1 MTDTTHDAD
10 FYDDLALSFDKS
22 WQILAT
28 GAVQRKGAA
37 HAPVVATVDQSGN
50 PTQRVMILREVDRQR
65 RVLRFHTDRRSIKIA
80 EIGSGTRGSVLVYDA
95 AEKIQLRLGGIARS
109 ELANDAADAA
119 WDSSTLFAR
128 RCYMAEYAPGSESA
142 YPTSGLPQRIE
153 GKMPT
158 EADIADARQNFAI
171 IVIQL
176 DEIEWLY
183 LANSG
188 HRRAKWNCDN
198 DQWSGRWLVP

>member
-1 MTDTTHDAD
+1 MTEMTNDAD
-10 FYDDLALSFDKS
+10 FYDDLPLSFDKL

-37 HAPVVATVDQSGN
+37 HAPVVATVDQFGN
-50 PTQRVMILREVDRQR
+50 PRQRVMILREVDRQR
-65 RVLRFHTDRRSIKIA
+65 RVLRFHTDSRSMKLA
-80 EIGSGTRGSVLVYDA
+80 EVGSGTRTSVLVYDT
-95 AEKIQLRLGGIARS
+95 AEKIQLRLSGVARS
-109 ELANDAADAA
+109 ELASTAADAA
-119 WDSSTLFAR
+119 WESSTLFAR
-128 RCYMAEYAPGSESA
+128 RCYMAEYAPGTESEN
-142 YPTSGLPQRIE
+142 PTSGLPEWIE

-171 IVIQL
+171 IVIQI

-188 HRRAKWNCDN
+188 HRRAKWNSDN
-198 DQWSGRWLVP
+198 DQWSGRWLIP